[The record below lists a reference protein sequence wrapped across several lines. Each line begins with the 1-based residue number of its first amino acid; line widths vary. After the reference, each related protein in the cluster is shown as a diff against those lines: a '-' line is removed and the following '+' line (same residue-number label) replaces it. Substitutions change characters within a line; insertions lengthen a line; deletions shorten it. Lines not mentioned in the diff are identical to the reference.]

1 MASLRLQDIYKVYQS
16 GVVAVTDF
24 TLDIEDKEFIVF
36 VGPSGCG
43 KSTTLRM
50 IAGLEE
56 ISDGELYIDG
66 KLMNKIKP
74 KDRDKAMVV
83 QNYALYPHMT
93 VYDNM
98 AFGLKLRKKPKA
110 EIDEKVKEAAR
121 ILGLETYLQRKPK
134 ALSGG
139 QRQRVALGRAIV
151 REPKVFLLDEPLSNL
166 DAKLRAQMRT
176 EITKLHHRLATTFIY
191 VTHDQVEAMT
201 MGTRIVVMKDGFIQ
215 QVDAPQKLYDYPA
228 NLFVAGFIGTPQMNF
243 FDAVLTADAKGKV
256 FVEFEGNK
264 VALPKAKSDKI
275 IDKEQ
280 YINTG
285 KPVVFGVRPEDF
297 HDEEA
302 FITNSK
308 DTVIDVKVDVVE
320 KLGAETLLY
329 CVFAKGNEE
338 APAEEEGKVK
348 SLVDSTAQMIA
359 KVDSRSKTERDQ
371 IIELGID
378 IMHSH
383 LFDKESELTIL
394 EGEGTKAYV
403 PVVELERRAQRAEE
417 EAAKAAEKEAK
428 AAEKAA
434 KAAEKA
440 SKKKAKEE
448 PANEESAEETKTE
461 E

>member
-1 MASLRLQDIYKVYQS
+1 MAGLLLDHIYKIYPS
-16 GVVAVTDF
+16 GVQAVTDF
-24 TLDIEDKEFIVF
+24 TLDIQDKEFIVF

-56 ISDGELYIDG
+56 ISDGDLIIDG
-66 KLMNKIKP
+66 IKMNLIQP
-74 KDRDKAMVV
+74 KDRDIAMVF

-98 AFGLKLRKKPKA
+98 AFGLKLRKMPRA
-110 EIDEKVKEAAR
+110 EIDARVKEAAR

-228 NLFVAGFIGTPQMNF
+228 NVFVAGFIGTPQMNF
-243 FDAVLTADAKGKV
+243 FTATLTGTKTKV
-256 FVEFEGNK
+256 YVEFEGQK
-264 VALPKAKSDKI
+264 LELPKEKAAKI
-275 IDKEQ
+275 INLEE
-280 YINTG
+280 YLNTG
-285 KPVVFGVRPEDF
+285 KEVVFGVRPEDF

-302 FITNSK
+302 FIQANPKSIIN
-308 DTVIDVKVDVVE
+308 VRVDVVE
-320 KLGAETLLY
+320 KLGAESLLY
-329 CVFAKGNEE
+329 CVFGELNTDSDQIE
-338 APAEEEGKVK
+338 
-348 SLVDSTAQMIA
+348 SLVEDRVQLTA
-359 KVDSRSKTERDQ
+359 KVDSRSSTVINTKID
-371 IIELGID
+371 LGID
-378 IMHSH
+378 LMHTH
-383 LFDKESELTIL
+383 MFDKETELSIL

-403 PVVELERRAQRAEE
+403 PEVELQRQAERE
-417 EAAKAAEKEAK
+417 AEKARIE
-428 AAEKAA
+428 AEKAA
-434 KAAEKA
+434 KLAAKQAAKEAKLA
-440 SKKKAKEE
+440 AKQAKEE
-448 PANEESAEETKTE
+448 APAEEEKTE

>member
-1 MASLRLQDIYKVYQS
+1 MASLLLKDVYKVYQS

-24 TLDIEDKEFIVF
+24 TLDIQDKEFIVF

-66 KLMNKIKP
+66 KLVNTVQP
-74 KDRDKAMVV
+74 KDRDIAMVF

-98 AFGLKLRKKPKA
+98 AFGLKLRKMPRA
-110 EIDEKVKEAAR
+110 EIDAKVKEAAR

-151 REPKVFLLDEPLSNL
+151 RDPKVFLLDEPLSNL

-176 EITKLHHRLATTFIY
+176 EITKLHHRLGTTFIY

-228 NLFVAGFIGTPQMNF
+228 NMFVAGFIGSPQMNF
-243 FDAVLTADAKGKV
+243 FDAVLTGTKDKV
-256 FVEFEGNK
+256 YVEFEGHK
-264 VALPKAKSDKI
+264 LLYPKSKSATI
-275 IDKEQ
+275 INLEE
-280 YINTG
+280 YLNTG

-297 HDEEA
+297 HDDEA
-302 FITNSK
+302 FKSTSPNTIVN
-308 DTVIDVKVDVVE
+308 VKVDVVE

-329 CVFAKGNEE
+329 CTFGEE
-338 APAEEEGKVK
+338 AEVEEGKIK
-348 SLVDSTAQMIA
+348 SLVETNTTMIA
-359 KVDSRSKTERDQ
+359 KVDSRSLTEADQ
-371 IIELGID
+371 KAQLAID
-378 IMHSH
+378 IIHSH
-383 LFDKESELTIL
+383 LFDKETELSIL

-403 PVVELERRAQRAEE
+403 PVVELERRAN
-417 EAAKAAEKEAK
+417 AAKAKAEKEAK
-428 AAEKAA
+428 KNKTVVDTDVKTADDVVTTEDDVVTT
-434 KAAEKA
+434 ED
-440 SKKKAKEE
+440 
-448 PANEESAEETKTE
+448 ETVSE
-461 E
+461 